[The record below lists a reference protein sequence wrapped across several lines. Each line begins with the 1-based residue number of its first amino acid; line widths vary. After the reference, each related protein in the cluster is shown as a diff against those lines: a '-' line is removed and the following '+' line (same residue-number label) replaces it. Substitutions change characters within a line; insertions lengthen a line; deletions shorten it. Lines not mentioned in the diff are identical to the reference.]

1 METKVLTQEEIT
13 QLKKIQ
19 QDRFSLIENYGLIE
33 VQIQELK
40 HVKEQLNTN
49 LTDLKKIEEELGKQ
63 LQTKYGEGSI
73 DLEKGMFIK
82 S

>member
-19 QDRFSLIENYGLIE
+19 QDRFSLIENYGLVE

>member
-1 METKVLTQEEIT
+1 METKVLTQEEII

-19 QDRFSLIENYGLIE
+19 QDRFSLIENYGLVE

-49 LTDLKKIEEELGKQ
+49 LTDLKKIEEELGK
-63 LQTKYGEGSI
+63 
-73 DLEKGMFIK
+73 
-82 S
+82 

>member
-1 METKVLTQEEIT
+1 METKVLTQEEII

-19 QDRFSLIENYGLIE
+19 QDRFSLIENYGLVE